1 MLTTAELFARRQL
14 KLTEKKETIA
24 EVATLVIE
32 NPEENVRSQRV
43 SGKMSHFRPVWPT
56 RLIPFSQCTLLAG
69 HASHYLPDNT
79 CLYVSPCNTDY

>member
-43 SGKMSHFRPVWPT
+43 S
-56 RLIPFSQCTLLAG
+56 
-69 HASHYLPDNT
+69 
-79 CLYVSPCNTDY
+79 DY